1 MRKPPPDTLLRMTM
15 SDTYSG
21 RLKLRAVEVI
31 TGSGSMEVHRKP
43 TSGGLWE
50 YEGSPHASFGQ

>member
-1 MRKPPPDTLLRMTM
+1 MRKPPPDTLRMTM

-31 TGSGSMEVHRKP
+31 TGSMEVHRKP